1 MKIGISILE
10 DGGVLFEGIDPLLHQ
25 MLSEIRSAAEL
36 DDPRVEARFYQSP
49 TTDPESEDLREDW
62 KAFVQPDLH
71 SAFASSREVVEADLR
86 RSSSDKNGHRTLLI
100 PRNHIDHW
108 LGALNQARLALVE
121 YHGFSEAE
129 MGRQPENLESPR
141 DYALLQLGIYGLIQE
156 WLVSLLD

>member
-10 DGGVLFEGIDPLLHQ
+10 DGSILFEGIDPLLHQ

>member
-10 DGGVLFEGIDPLLHQ
+10 DGSVLFEGIDPLLHQ